1 MTSGMRMMLQAA
13 LSAALL
19 ALVAACRSD
28 GDIILMPDPT
38 DETASQAPLVTVV
51 YDANALGDRSYND
64 LVYEGVERAALFAP
78 ADSYGQ
84 TFTEWG
90 PYIAQ
95 EMGIPFSHN
104 EQFTDNADLLRRLK
118 NYYGEL
124 ARQGLVGQQL
134 HERQLLRHR
143 IAEPARGTGSHVHI
157 VNSANFGNLYTT
169 GPQEFFTRQ

>member
-1 MTSGMRMMLQAA
+1 MDNKQPFLWSLTETDITFCEVLMNMYAA
-13 LSAALL
+13 IATNLNLS
-19 ALVAACRSD
+19 
-28 GDIILMPDPT
+28 T
-38 DETASQAPLVTVV
+38 DEAT
-51 YDANALGDRSYND
+51 
-64 LVYEGVERAALFAP
+64 AALFAP

-104 EQFTDNADLLRRLK
+104 EQFTDNANLLRRLK